1 MTHPRK
7 QLLFIL
13 LSLVDLALTC
23 WLLGHSGG
31 QVYEANP
38 VARWW
43 LVRYGA
49 GGLAGFKGAVV
60 LLVLT
65 LVTFI
70 GRREPGAAGRILTF
84 GCVSLV
90 VVNLYSVALCPAA
103 CRAPEERETFVMRKF
118 NEPLEKL
125 NRATHEQLQH
135 DTAIALT
142 PCRQD

>member
-7 QLLFIL
+7 QLLFVL

-23 WLLGHSGG
+23 WLLGHSEG

-38 VARWW
+38 VAGWW
-43 LVRYGA
+43 LARYGA
-49 GGLAGFKGAVV
+49 AGLAGFKGAVV

-65 LVTFI
+65 LVAFI
-70 GRREPGAAGRILTF
+70 ARRESRAAGRILIF

-90 VVNLYSVALCPAA
+90 LVDLYSVALCPAA
-103 CRAPEERETFVMRKF
+103 CRAPGERATIAMRKF
-118 NEPLEKL
+118 NEPLEIL
-125 NRATHEQLQH
+125 NRATQKQLQH
-135 DTAIALT
+135 DTAIPLT

>member
-1 MTHPRK
+1 M
-7 QLLFIL
+7 FVL
-13 LSLVDLALTC
+13 LSLLDLVLTC
-23 WLLGHSGG
+23 WLLGHSEG

-49 GGLAGFKGAVV
+49 AGLAGFKGAVV
-60 LLVLT
+60 LIVVP

-70 GRREPGAAGRILTF
+70 ARREPRAAGRILTF

-90 VVNLYSVALCPAA
+90 LVDLYSVALCPAA
-103 CRAPEERETFVMRKF
+103 CRAPGERATIAMRKF
-118 NEPLEKL
+118 NEPLEIL
-125 NRATHEQLQH
+125 NRATQKQLQH
-135 DTAIALT
+135 DTAIPLT

>member
-7 QLLFIL
+7 QLLFVL

-23 WLLGHSGG
+23 WLLGHYEG

-38 VARWW
+38 VASWW

-49 GGLAGFKGAVV
+49 IGLAGYKGGV
-60 LLVLT
+60 LLLVMT
-65 LVTFI
+65 FVTFI
-70 GRREPGAAGRILTF
+70 DRRKPRAAGRILIF

-90 VVNLYSVALCPAA
+90 LVALYSATLCPAA
-103 CRAPEERETFVMRKF
+103 CRAPEERETIAMRKV

-125 NRATHEQLQH
+125 NRATQEQLQH
-135 DTAIALT
+135 
-142 PCRQD
+142 

>member
-7 QLLFIL
+7 QLLFVL
-13 LSLVDLALTC
+13 LSLLDLALTC
-23 WLLGHSGG
+23 WLLGHSEG

-43 LVRYGA
+43 LLRYGA
-49 GGLAGFKGAVV
+49 AGLAGFKGAVV
-60 LLVLT
+60 LFVLT

-70 GRREPGAAGRILTF
+70 ARREPRAAGRILNF
-84 GCVSLV
+84 ACVSLV
-90 VVNLYSVALCPAA
+90 LVDLYSASLCPAA
-103 CRAPEERETFVMRKF
+103 CRAPEERERIAMRKF

-125 NRATHEQLQH
+125 NRTTQEQLQH

-142 PCRQD
+142 TYRQD